1 MLRRGEGMKTSA
13 KPAPQAQA
21 VFFDLDG
28 TLVDTELLW
37 ADAMVAF
44 LRDHGL
50 AADTHE
56 IVRIVYGHA
65 WSGIHRMIIERYPQV
80 AGMSSDGMAVE
91 LRPYYLRLRDRTG
104 IAIPDSVACLRR
116 LAEVYP
122 VAIVSGSPRLEIADT
137 MRLLQIEA
145 CVRFYLGSEDYA
157 AGKPAPD
164 CYRLAAGRLHAQAAR
179 CLVVEDSQAGV
190 RSAKAAGMRCLAL
203 AREGALPQAVAD
215 ADRVVP
221 SLAGFTCDDV
231 ERMIA
236 HA

>member
-1 MLRRGEGMKTSA
+1 MRAARPKTALR
-13 KPAPQAQA
+13 AQA

-44 LRDHGL
+44 LRDRGI
-50 AADTHE
+50 AADRDAV
-56 IVRIVYGHA
+56 VRIVYGHA
-65 WSGIHRMIIERYPQV
+65 WSGIHRMISERYPQV

-91 LRPYYLRLRDRTG
+91 LRPYYLRLRDGTG

-116 LAEVYP
+116 LAKVYP

-137 MRLLQIEA
+137 MRLLQIESS
-145 CVRFYLGSEDYA
+145 VGFYLGSEDYA

-164 CYRLAAGRLHAQAAR
+164 CYRLAAERLHAQAAR

-190 RSAKAAGMRCLAL
+190 RSAKEAGMRCLAL
-203 AREGALPQAVAD
+203 AREGALPQAVAE

-236 HA
+236 HE